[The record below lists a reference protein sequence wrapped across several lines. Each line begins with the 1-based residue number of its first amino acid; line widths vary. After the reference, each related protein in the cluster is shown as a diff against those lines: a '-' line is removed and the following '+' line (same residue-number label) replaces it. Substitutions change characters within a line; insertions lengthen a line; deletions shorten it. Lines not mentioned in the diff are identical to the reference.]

1 MDFELTSEQLMLK
14 DLCRD
19 FARKEIAPYADE
31 WFDAEYFPVEVFRKM
46 ADLNLMGMLIPEEY
60 GGSGAGTMA
69 MVAALEEIGKVDQSV
84 ATTLQAHLTIGSLP
98 FLHFGTEEQKLKWL
112 APLARGERLGAFGL
126 TESQAGSDAANIQ
139 TT

>member
-1 MDFELTSEQLMLK
+1 MDFDLTTEQLMLK

-60 GGSGAGTMA
+60 GGSRAGMMA
-69 MVAALEEIGKVDQSV
+69 RVPALEDTGKVDQSV
-84 ATTLQAHLTIGSLP
+84 ATRLQAHLSIGSLP
-98 FLHFGTEEQKLKWL
+98 YSSGI
-112 APLARGERLGAFGL
+112 
-126 TESQAGSDAANIQ
+126 S
-139 TT
+139 